1 MTNNDAGCDDCLFL
15 RFFSLPSHVSLEC
28 FFFGINGA
36 TVLLFVLSSYHDPP
50 SSRCC
55 LPSSSK
61 KEATHIRLISSS
73 RIIIPDSSCNTQKKK
88 KHPIWYTPSNV
99 GVGGINRRECPR
111 YHSKM

>member
-99 GVGGINRRECPR
+99 AWCWW
-111 YHSKM
+111 YQ